1 MKIVITEPL
10 SVSNEML
17 ERLAQQ
23 LPEGTE
29 LVISPDRTDDAGLIE
44 RAKDA
49 DIVVIA
55 NQKISDSVLLGWKSM
70 KLLVVAFTGY
80 DHVNVELLKSRG
92 IPVCNC
98 AGYSTSAVA
107 DIVFAMTID
116 LMRNIVPCDR
126 IVRQGGTKE
135 GLVGPELEGK
145 TFGIIGT
152 GAIGSRVA
160 KIADAFGCRVI
171 ACSRTEKQ
179 GLPVEYLP
187 MDEVLRQSDILSV
200 HVPSNAA
207 TRGMIGCEQL
217 KLMKPTAILINT
229 ARGPVVDSAA
239 LSQALQ
245 EGVIAAAGVDVF
257 NAEPPL
263 PADEPLLTAP
273 HTLLT
278 PHIAFAS
285 DQAFEKRAAIVFG
298 NILAWMNGQ
307 PQNLV

>member
-10 SVSNEML
+10 SISDAYL
-17 ERLAQQ
+17 QQLAAS
-23 LPEGTE
+23 LPEGVE
-29 LVISPDRTDDAGLIE
+29 LTAWPDRTDDAGLIA
-44 RAKDA
+44 RGKDA
-49 DIVVIA
+49 DIIVIA
-55 NQKISDSVLLGWKSM
+55 NQKISDAVLAGWTGL

-80 DHVNVELLKSRG
+80 DHVNVEALRARG

-107 DIVFAMTID
+107 DIVFAMAID
-116 LMRNIVPCDR
+116 LLRNILLCNEA
-126 IVRQGGTKE
+126 VRRGGTKD

-160 KIADAFGCRVI
+160 RIADAFGCRVI
-171 ACSRTEKQ
+171 ACSRTEKP
-179 GLPVEYLP
+179 GLPLTYLP
-187 MDEVLRQSDILSV
+187 MEQVLAQSDILSV

-207 TRGMIGCEQL
+207 TRGMIGEAQL
-217 KLMKPTAILINT
+217 KLMKPSAVLINT

-239 LSQALQ
+239 LAAALKA
-245 EGVIAAAGVDVF
+245 GTIAGAGVDVF

-263 PADEPLLTAP
+263 PADEPLLSAP
-273 HTLLT
+273 NTLLT
-278 PHIAFAS
+278 PHIAFATH
-285 DQAFEKRAAIVFG
+285 QAFEKRAVIVFE
-298 NILAWMNGQ
+298 NILAWLRGA